1 LVTGSKLQ
9 SENGS
14 VAILASGNLQ
24 VSGVNLIA
32 RSAVLNA
39 GMAIQALAQEN
50 APPLAFTGDLHME
63 ATTGIGGFG
72 FERLLLDGQGVN
84 ASVSAHNASSGDV
97 VIAGV
102 NGLIVGAR
110 GITSDAD
117 GWIAL
122 LSGQGSIQEQ
132 GSVVARSQN
141 VVRVTGVNW
150 MARGD
155 VKASGLMSDILKS
168 GVLGSMVSSPLDR
181 LNAMLAKN
189 WSSADQVDNEASVIT
204 TAAQTLTATAT
215 SGLGSIERVLDDA
228 SWQFRSGMS
237 VSVLDS
243 PKTTGQL
250 LQMAMA
256 ISQQGGLTSMM
267 DTESLTQWA
276 QRSDRN
282 AQPDAPKSPGD
293 AATPSG
299 PTQAAP
305 SVGTVGLSDESKPD
319 VRSEEPKPQGQ
330 TVPILER
337 PDAVPMEVPPQA
349 PASDVRWLLPLDS
362 LPSSV
367 TELLAQPAGAGLWG
381 DVRASLKGVATALGL
396 WLGLDPA
403 ASQSHSPADT
413 HSQSPVSKGDDVT

>member
-1 LVTGSKLQ
+1 
-9 SENGS
+9 
-14 VAILASGNLQ
+14 
-24 VSGVNLIA
+24 VNLTA
-32 RSAVLNA
+32 RSSVLNA
-39 GMAIQALAQEN
+39 GLAIQALAQEN
-50 APPLAFTGDLHME
+50 APPLTFTGDLHLE
-63 ATTGIGGFG
+63 ARAGIGGFG
-72 FERLLLDGQGVN
+72 FERLLLDGQGAG

-102 NGLIVGAR
+102 RGLSVGVQ

-122 LSGQGSIQEQ
+122 LSGQGTIQEQ
-132 GSVVARSQN
+132 GAVVARSQN
-141 VVRVTGVNW
+141 VVRVTGANW
-150 MARGD
+150 MARSD
-155 VKASGLMSDILKS
+155 VKASALLADILKS

-189 WSSADQVDNEASVIT
+189 WSSAGQMDNEASVIT
-204 TAAQTLTATAT
+204 TAAQTLTAT
-215 SGLGSIERVLDDA
+215 SGSGSIERALGDA

-237 VSVLDS
+237 VSVMDS

-305 SVGTVGLSDESKPD
+305 SVDAVGLSDEAKPD
-319 VRSEEPKPQGQ
+319 VRSEESKPQEQ
-330 TVPILER
+330 TAPILER
-337 PDAVPMEVPPQA
+337 PDALPTEVTPQA
-349 PASDVRWLLPLDS
+349 PASDVLWLLPLDS

-367 TELLAQPAGAGLWG
+367 TQPLAQPAAAGLWG
-381 DVRASLKGVATALGL
+381 DVRASLKGAASALGL
-396 WLGLDPA
+396 WLGLDS
-403 ASQSHSPADT
+403 ASSQAHSPADT
-413 HSQSPVSKGDDVT
+413 HSQSAVSKGDNVT